1 MESFLRDI
9 KYSLRMFRQST
20 GFTLTAIAALALGVG
35 TNTAVFSVVNAV
47 LLRPIAAPDPD
58 RVVSFLS
65 IDRKGT
71 GLFASDIKFN
81 LWREQT
87 TVFRDISGYK
97 TGWFN
102 LTGVDRPQ
110 RADAAFV
117 TEDYFRLFGIAM
129 SNGRA
134 FTSEEERPGA
144 TNVVILGDGF
154 WKRVFGGDPRM
165 VGKSILL
172 SGESYRV
179 VGILPAGTQTE
190 APHPPD
196 VWLPFPID
204 PNSVNQVHYFRAM
217 GRLRPG
223 VTLAMANARL
233 QLATLEFRRR
243 YPKGI
248 STSRGDVFRVEP
260 MRDVLVKDARKTL
273 ITLAGAVS
281 LVLLIACGNVASLL
295 LARASAR
302 EREIAV
308 RVAVGAGRRSIVR
321 QLLTESGL
329 LAIAGGVAGLGLG
342 FAGIHAVL
350 AQGPANIPRIGM
362 DGSRVTLDWRVFLFT
377 AIVTLVT
384 TLLFGLIPALQTAR
398 VDLHTGLKE
407 GGRTGAAFR
416 QSKARSLL
424 VIGQISLALLSV
436 IGAALLIRTLIAL
449 RSVNPGF
456 DPRNVVSTMV
466 TMDPRMVKA
475 SSIDQIGEDI
485 FRRLRSIPGVE
496 GAALTGLLP
505 LEGNFNSLTIT
516 IVGRPLDRG
525 VSHGNS
531 RWMTVSPG
539 YFDVLKIPLIRGRG
553 FTDGDRQDA
562 PSVAIINQAMARQFW
577 PGGDPLRDRLVI
589 GKDLGQD
596 FGEPERQVVGIVGD
610 VHEDALN
617 GAPVPAVFVPASQR
631 RHNNTAK
638 EPWNM
643 WVVIRTQGPSG
654 PLHPAIERELRQA
667 TGGLPVTRL
676 RSMEEVLDRSTATQN
691 FNMILMSIFGGCSL
705 LLAAIGI
712 SGLLAHSV
720 AQRSREMGIRMAL
733 GAKPSDVRAMV
744 VSQGMRLVWIGA
756 GIGIAAAFGLTRFIE
771 SFLFGVKALDP
782 LVFITVPILLAA
794 VALVAVWA
802 PALRASRVDP
812 AEALRCE

>member
-1 MESFLRDI
+1 
-9 KYSLRMFRQST
+9 MFRQST

-204 PNSVNQVHYFRAM
+204 PNSVNQVHYFRVM
-217 GRLRPG
+217 GRLQPG

-233 QLATLEFRRR
+233 QLATMEFRRR

-260 MRDVLVKDARKTL
+260 MRDVLVKDARKAL
-273 ITLAGAVS
+273 VTLAGAVS

-295 LARASAR
+295 LARATAR

-308 RVAVGAGRRSIVR
+308 RVAVGAGRSSIVR

-384 TLLFGLIPALQTAR
+384 TLLFGLLPALQTAL

-407 GGRTGAAFR
+407 GGRTGAGFR

-424 VIGQISLALLSV
+424 VIGQVSLALLSV

-466 TMDPRMVKA
+466 TMDPRMANA

-485 FRRLRSIPGVE
+485 FRRLRSLPGVE
-496 GAALTGLLP
+496 GVALTGLLP

-516 IVGRPLDRG
+516 IVGRPLDHG

-617 GAPVPAVFVPASQR
+617 GTPVPAVFVPASQR